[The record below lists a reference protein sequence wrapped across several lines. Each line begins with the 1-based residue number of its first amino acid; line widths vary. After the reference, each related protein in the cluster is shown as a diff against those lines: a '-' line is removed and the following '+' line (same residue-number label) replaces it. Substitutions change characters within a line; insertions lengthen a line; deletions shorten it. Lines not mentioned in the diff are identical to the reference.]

1 MNTENG
7 STNETN
13 TRRKLLAGLGALSLF
28 PILKFGLLAKKKD
41 VISCAPDTKNQT
53 MKMLTQDGRLVEVDM
68 SKIKGTKEKISN
80 KQLQDWVKK
89 EL

>member
-7 STNETN
+7 LTNETN
-13 TRRKLLAGLGALSLF
+13 TRRKLLAGLGVLSLF
-28 PILKFGLLAKKKD
+28 PILKFGFLAKKKD